1 MNNILCCMV
10 LCISF
15 TGCATVAL
23 PIAAAVGLQVST
35 DHSKKYLSDYEIQV
49 SRMSC
54 RQLASEHTELRKFN
68 ANPFM
73 HSGDRYT
80 LVQSRM
86 KAKGCRIPKATK
98 NTTFKDKLITWAN

>member
-1 MNNILCCMV
+1 MNNILSCMV

-23 PIAAAVGLQVST
+23 PIAAAVGFQVSK
-35 DHSKKYLSDYEIQV
+35 DHSKKYLSDYEMQV

-54 RQLASEHTELRKFN
+54 RQLAAEHTEQRKFN
-68 ANPFM
+68 ANPFLN
-73 HSGDRYT
+73 SGDRYT

-86 KAKGCRIPKATK
+86 KAKGCRIPKTAANTDFKTK
-98 NTTFKDKLITWAN
+98 FLSWAS